1 LKVRIEI
8 EVGPT
13 ELREFLGLPDVA
25 GIQQEALESLVKK
38 LRSGAATGS
47 DAITVLRG
55 MVPEGLTSLSE
66 WQRLIGRALQTGR
79 PVHVEAEATV
89 EPGAPAEGSTG
100 RRTSTRTATRA
111 SASRKKKRTGRNT
124 TS

>member
-1 LKVRIEI
+1 LKVRIEL

-25 GIQQEALESLVKK
+25 GIQQEALDSLVKK

-89 EPGAPAEGSTG
+89 KPRATAEDSTS
-100 RRTSTRTATRA
+100 RRASTRA
-111 SASRKKKRTGRNT
+111 STASKKKKRTGRNT

>member
-25 GIQQEALESLVKK
+25 GIQQEALDSLVRK

-79 PVHVEAEATV
+79 PVHVEATV
-89 EPGAPAEGSTG
+89 EPRSSAGNDAPS
-100 RRTSTRTATRA
+100 
-111 SASRKKKRTGRNT
+111 SAPQSKKKKRTRRRPA
-124 TS
+124 S

>member
-1 LKVRIEI
+1 MPLKIRIEV

-25 GIQQEALESLVKK
+25 GIQQEALDVLVRK

-47 DAITVLRG
+47 DAIAVLRG
-55 MVPEGLTSLSE
+55 MVPEGLTSLTE

-79 PVHVEAEATV
+79 PVSVEATV
-89 EPGAPAEGSTG
+89 EPKRAEPDDEGPRRRPA
-100 RRTSTRTATRA
+100 AT
-111 SASRKKKRTGRNT
+111 RKKKRSARKT

>member
-1 LKVRIEI
+1 MPLKIRIEV

-25 GIQQEALESLVKK
+25 GIQQEALEVLVRK

-47 DAITVLRG
+47 DAIAVLRG
-55 MVPEGLTSLSE
+55 MVPEGLTSLTE

-79 PVHVEAEATV
+79 PVSVEATLEPKRAERAEPDDEGARRRPAAT
-89 EPGAPAEGSTG
+89 
-100 RRTSTRTATRA
+100 
-111 SASRKKKRTGRNT
+111 RKKKRAARKT

>member
-1 LKVRIEI
+1 MKIRIEV

-25 GIQQEALESLVKK
+25 GIQQEALDVLVKK

-47 DAITVLRG
+47 DAIAVLRG
-55 MVPEGLTSLSE
+55 MMPEGLTSLSE

-79 PVHVEAEATV
+79 PVTV
-89 EPGAPAEGSTG
+89 ETTIEPKTSPGAPS
-100 RRTSTRTATRA
+100 RRPA
-111 SASRKKKRTGRNT
+111 SKKKKRASRK
-124 TS
+124 TSS